1 MSRLFESSLTG
12 KISNILV
19 EEENKNKAKFCPR
32 CGNKMSGYPAVS
44 RYDNETEICSECG
57 TSEAMLNYTG
67 VQVADPHRY
76 DTKTGKKLVKEC
88 AKSELKESLSDELAD
103 FMKDLDPY
111 GYKDAYWKDADGDE
125 ELMHKA
131 AVADI
136 ENDYAAVLSFLQ
148 DVADYEESTPDMV
161 ARAKEFIRELKQNI
175 KESDEITPE
184 DLEKDDEEIKRKSK
198 KEVEDRIAELKLA
211 IEDGVSD
218 EEKAEMEKEIAD
230 LENKLNECGNA
241 KGKLL
246 TEAWNGRIKSGAA
259 LRELLGSMDEDA
271 SPEECQKVL
280 DALKTCC
287 EEAKTLTDD
296 EYYQNGFQSVI
307 DDIEMIYDD
316 EDLSASNVDWELDGF
331 YDWCDGANL
340 WVELTE
346 AKLRESAE
354 GIQEFWNKFNNG
366 EIKIGDDLGGIKLLD
381 ANEKA
386 DYILADRGTEFVAA
400 WAPELSDGKLVWGQ
414 GHYFDK
420 EEDAREYFNGK
431 LNEGAKV
438 LTEDSYEKGIFK
450 DIEDALVDAGF
461 SVDRYIDVGVLT
473 KNIGWEV
480 SKDGKHTQ
488 LDCPGSWYDEDE
500 DDEDYDESDKP
511 KKLKESDEKRYYI
524 LRDLQK
530 CFDELDSIDYGDQE
544 GTERYGKRE
553 PGIEEQNKVNEKIK
567 EIVQKNNI
575 TKKEFSEVFEPYS
588 SGLDLSYEDY
598 AYEPKH
604 ATEEDKE
611 KLMSESVTVVTADGS
626 SVNTQDAASV
636 STDAS
641 CTTVVTDNT
650 TVTICNDAPVE
661 NELLPTEGEIVPDE
675 PVDEVPEEPVED
687 ELTEEA
693 EDDSSIVSVK
703 SLSVV
708 KNQGNV
714 FMLTYKDSNDNEQY
728 VVCEDFNNETNEG
741 NEAETYSN
749 KDDAD
754 KDYFARLDVNTAE

>member
-259 LRELLGSMDEDA
+259 LRELLGSIDEDA

-400 WAPELSDGKLVWGQ
+400 WAPELS
-414 GHYFDK
+414 
-420 EEDAREYFNGK
+420 
-431 LNEGAKV
+431 
-438 LTEDSYEKGIFK
+438 
-450 DIEDALVDAGF
+450 
-461 SVDRYIDVGVLT
+461 
-473 KNIGWEV
+473 
-480 SKDGKHTQ
+480 
-488 LDCPGSWYDEDE
+488 
-500 DDEDYDESDKP
+500 
-511 KKLKESDEKRYYI
+511 LKRKMF
-524 LRDLQK
+524 L
-530 CFDELDSIDYGDQE
+530 
-544 GTERYGKRE
+544 
-553 PGIEEQNKVNEKIK
+553 
-567 EIVQKNNI
+567 
-575 TKKEFSEVFEPYS
+575 
-588 SGLDLSYEDY
+588 
-598 AYEPKH
+598 
-604 ATEEDKE
+604 
-611 KLMSESVTVVTADGS
+611 
-626 SVNTQDAASV
+626 
-636 STDAS
+636 
-641 CTTVVTDNT
+641 
-650 TVTICNDAPVE
+650 
-661 NELLPTEGEIVPDE
+661 
-675 PVDEVPEEPVED
+675 
-687 ELTEEA
+687 
-693 EDDSSIVSVK
+693 
-703 SLSVV
+703 
-708 KNQGNV
+708 
-714 FMLTYKDSNDNEQY
+714 
-728 VVCEDFNNETNEG
+728 
-741 NEAETYSN
+741 
-749 KDDAD
+749 
-754 KDYFARLDVNTAE
+754 